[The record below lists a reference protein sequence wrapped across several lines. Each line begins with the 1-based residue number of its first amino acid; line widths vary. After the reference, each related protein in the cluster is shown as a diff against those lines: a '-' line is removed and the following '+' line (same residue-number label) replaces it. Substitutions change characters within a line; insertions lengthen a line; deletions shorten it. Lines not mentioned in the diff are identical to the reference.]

1 MSDKF
6 RGKEDTLG
14 LLLWMLAVGER
25 PIQVEQVNP
34 VNPTDGTDWDT
45 QEPARQDFFFD
56 TFTKEKPP
64 LGKVTTTSDHPYD
77 CLNAEELHGVYGRLR
92 NMLAYRKPVLPGC
105 PLLIDEIEAVLK
117 DQDKHVEDL
126 AKKLSMVEHERNVL
140 SESLAKQS
148 TMNGELERRLLDKKL
163 NLYDFVRETRD
174 TLDSVANLMD
184 EIEREA
190 NEL

>member
-6 RGKEDTLG
+6 RGKEDALG
-14 LLLWMLAVGER
+14 LLLWMLAVGEE
-25 PIQVEQVNP
+25 PIRQEQVNP

-45 QEPARQDFFFD
+45 QEPVKDFYFD
-56 TFTKEKPP
+56 TLPLEKPP
-64 LGKVTTTSDHPYD
+64 LGKMTTTSDYECPD
-77 CLNAEELHGVYGRLR
+77 TQELRIVYAKLR
-92 NMLAYRKPVLPGC
+92 GMLAFRKPVLPGC
-105 PLLIDEIEAVLK
+105 PLIVDEIEAILK
-117 DQDKHVEDL
+117 DQDKHIEDL

-140 SESLAKQS
+140 SDCLEKQ
-148 TMNGELERRLLDKKL
+148 TTRNGELERRLLDKKL

-174 TLDSVANLMD
+174 TLDSIDDLMN